1 ESSIENDIPSS
12 TESFPS
18 DSRRTGFLIVLS
30 SCAVTLL
37 LTLLLATVLLD
48 PFGSS
53 DGIED
58 KMAIEAESLQDFSTA
73 AGTGD

>member
-1 ESSIENDIPSS
+1 M
-12 TESFPS
+12 
-18 DSRRTGFLIVLS
+18 
-30 SCAVTLL
+30 TLL